1 MTDREQ
7 LKQDAIDA
15 LYAWDASY
23 TGNGP
28 FHDDTMR
35 LAGELK
41 KKLALISE
49 RSEGT
54 PVWPCKKYIGARFR
68 FEPGPGE
75 AGTGICK
82 LYCLDGEFLW
92 SMAEDASL
100 FRFRPDARIIP
111 IPEGEEE

>member
-7 LKQDAIDA
+7 LKQDAINA

-54 PVWPCKKYIGARFR
+54 P
-68 FEPGPGE
+68 
-75 AGTGICK
+75 
-82 LYCLDGEFLW
+82 
-92 SMAEDASL
+92 S
-100 FRFRPDARIIP
+100 
-111 IPEGEEE
+111 